1 MEIFVVLSLYINQK
15 PLLTLILKVLSYIY
29 ILYYIILNMKC
40 DILGVLVVL
49 VTIYIY
55 IYIYIV

>member
-15 PLLTLILKVLSYIY
+15 PLLTQKNKVLSYIY